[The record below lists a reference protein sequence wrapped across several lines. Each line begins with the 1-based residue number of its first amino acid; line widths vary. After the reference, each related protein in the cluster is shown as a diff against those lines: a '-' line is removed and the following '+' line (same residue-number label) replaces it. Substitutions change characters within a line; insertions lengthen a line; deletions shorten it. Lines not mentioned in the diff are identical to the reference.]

1 MCSAFILF
9 IGNPPTTQREYRF
22 PNGRFCVPAVFSM
35 EDTEMLSIPVTF
47 LNKRSRL
54 IAKAQYVADICLQ
67 GLYVSIENE
76 YEASED
82 VRNIDVRF
90 DRIEQLNR
98 KVEQFE

>member
-1 MCSAFILF
+1 
-9 IGNPPTTQREYRF
+9 
-22 PNGRFCVPAVFSM
+22 
-35 EDTEMLSIPVTF
+35 MLSIPVTF
-47 LNKRSRL
+47 LDKRSRL

-82 VRNIDVRF
+82 VRIIDVRF

-98 KVEQFE
+98 KVEQINDHLSQFCQRRMLFKESQVKRFEQTLVQLVND